1 MDKNFDLI
9 ITNALLNEYQE
20 AVHIAVKNGRIS
32 ELVNPN
38 DVDTEV
44 SRSLLAEKIYDANHQ
59 FVCSGFYESHIHL
72 DKACILDRC
81 TIE

>member
-44 SRSLLAEKIYDANHQ
+44 REVCWLKKSMMPTTSLFAQD
-59 FVCSGFYESHIHL
+59 FT
-72 DKACILDRC
+72 KAIF
-81 TIE
+81 T